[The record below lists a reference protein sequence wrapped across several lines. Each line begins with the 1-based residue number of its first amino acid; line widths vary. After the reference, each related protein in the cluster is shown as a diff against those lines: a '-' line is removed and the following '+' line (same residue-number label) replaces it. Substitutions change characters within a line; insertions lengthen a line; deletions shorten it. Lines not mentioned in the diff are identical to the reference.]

1 MIEDRSGSPMRPIE
15 SLTLIDRYTT
25 VEGTLVS
32 SRDIRIEGELRG
44 TLQCEGAVH
53 VAEGG
58 RVDATVEAGAITVAG
73 QLRGSITCRG
83 KLHILRTGRVTGSIT
98 TNLLVI
104 EEGGRCG
111 GELAMGS
118 ALAEASLPSASRG
131 NASAML
137 PESASATLESTE
149 S

>member
-1 MIEDRSGSPMRPIE
+1 MIEDRTGSPMRPIE

-25 VEGTLVS
+25 VEGTLLS

-44 TLQCEGAVH
+44 TLQCEGVVH

-58 RVDATVEAGAITVAG
+58 RVDATVEAAALTVAG

-98 TNLLVI
+98 TTSLVI
-104 EEGGRCG
+104 EEGGRCE

-118 ALAEASLPSASRG
+118 TLGSASL
-131 NASAML
+131 ASADQANGSTRFT
-137 PESASATLESTE
+137 ESVSGTAESTA

>member
-25 VEGTLVS
+25 VDGTLLS

-98 TNLLVI
+98 TNSLVI
-104 EEGGRCG
+104 EEGGHCE

-118 ALAEASLPSASRG
+118 TLAGASLPSAGRG
-131 NASAML
+131 NTS
-137 PESASATLESTE
+137 PIVTESVSHTAESTE
-149 S
+149 P

>member
-1 MIEDRSGSPMRPIE
+1 MIEDRSSSPMRPIE

-44 TLQCEGAVH
+44 TLQCEGAVQ

-98 TNLLVI
+98 TNSLVI
-104 EEGGRCG
+104 EEGGRCE

-137 PESASATLESTE
+137 PESASTTLESTE